1 MLEPGLASQLSNAF
15 RTPVDARQFE
25 LATAP
30 PLQRSDYQD
39 PLLGGRWLSA
49 FAPVGATG
57 YVVLVQ
63 TRDAVA
69 VRPSNGLARIAV
81 MLSGTSVLLLFS
93 YGYFWLWRRNRAHAR

>member
-1 MLEPGLASQLSNAF
+1 MLEPGLAWQLSRAF
-15 RTPVDARQFE
+15 GAPVDAHQFE

-30 PLQRSDYQD
+30 PLQRADYQD

-69 VRPSNGLARIAV
+69 VRASNGLNRIAV
-81 MLSGTSVLLLFS
+81 TLAAASALLLLSFT
-93 YGYFWLWRRNRAHAR
+93 YFWRWQRKRERPR